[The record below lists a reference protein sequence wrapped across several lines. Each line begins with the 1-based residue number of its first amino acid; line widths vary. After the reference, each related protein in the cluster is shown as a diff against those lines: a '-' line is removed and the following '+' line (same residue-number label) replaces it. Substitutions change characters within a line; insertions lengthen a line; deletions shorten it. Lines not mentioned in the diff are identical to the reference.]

1 MTKTQ
6 KNPLVTVAVLV
17 YKNTQYLG
25 DCLGSIFEQKYD
37 NIQLI
42 VSDDGSPEFSCD
54 VIDEMI
60 RRADAKNIKAFY
72 VHKMESN
79 EGTSKNFNYVLSL
92 AEGTYIKY
100 IAADDL
106 FYDQHSLGHLVAAAE
121 EDSGNVVIAR
131 AANYDM
137 YLNRHEWTYP
147 SDENWLK
154 MKAGATNPRYFFGLM
169 SQYCLISAPSTLF
182 RTDFLRKH
190 GGADERYPLIEDW
203 PLWMKMLRTG
213 EMFTFLDRSVV
224 IYRSGGVSNGKTNE
238 KFAVHQIEYAD
249 VIRNECLSHP
259 EAMASRTQ
267 YKNAVRSERIHRCRG
282 ELLLAKEFKT
292 KIVIGFRY
300 LDVIAVTALNRLST
314 LLKQTQSYKRRLV
327 LFGIMTYS
335 LFSITDVG
343 IILGDHIAV
352 GEWLRTIGLVL
363 GGVSMIIGF
372 LLYLVAFLAHIC
384 GAIERKEKE
393 L

>member
-1 MTKTQ
+1 MIKTQ
-6 KNPLVTVAVLV
+6 RQPLVTVAVLV

-25 DCLGSIFEQKYD
+25 DCLGSIFEQKYN

-54 VIDEMI
+54 VVDEMI
-60 RRADAKNIKAFY
+60 RRADSQNIKSYF
-72 VHKMESN
+72 VHKMEKN
-79 EGTSKNFNYVLSL
+79 GGTSRNFNFVLSH

-106 FYDQHSLGHLVAAAE
+106 FYDQHSLGHLVATAE
-121 EDSGNVVIAR
+121 ECNGNVVIAR
-131 AANYDM
+131 APNYDM

-147 SDENWLK
+147 SDKHWLM
-154 MKAGATNPRYFFGLM
+154 MKAGVTNPRYFFGLM

-213 EMFTFLDRSVV
+213 EMFTFLDRPVV

-238 KFAVHQIEYAD
+238 KYAIHQIEYAD

-267 YKNAVRSERIHRCRG
+267 YKEAVRSERIHRCRG
-282 ELLLAKEFKT
+282 ELLLAKGIKP
-292 KIVIGFRY
+292 KIAIGFRY
-300 LDVIAVTALNRLST
+300 LDVITVAVWDRLSMV
-314 LLKQTQSYKRRLV
+314 LKRAQVYKRKLI

-335 LFSITDVG
+335 LFSITDIG
-343 IILGDHIAV
+343 ITLGDHTV
-352 GEWLRTIGLVL
+352 MGSWLCTIGLVL
-363 GGVSMIIGF
+363 GGVSTIIGI
-372 LLYLVAFLAHIC
+372 LLYFLAFLAHIC
-384 GAIERKEKE
+384 RAMERKENG

>member
-6 KNPLVTVAVLV
+6 TKPLVTVAVLV

-54 VIDEMI
+54 VIEEMI
-60 RRADAKNIKAFY
+60 RRADAKNIKAFS
-72 VHKMESN
+72 VHKMEST

-224 IYRSGGVSNGKTNE
+224 VYRSGGISNGKTNE

-300 LDVIAVTALNRLST
+300 LDVIAVAALNRLST
-314 LLKQTQSYKRRLV
+314 MLKQIQSYKRRLI

-335 LFSITDVG
+335 LFSITDIG
-343 IILGDHIAV
+343 IILGDHMAV

-372 LLYLVAFLAHIC
+372 LLYLVTFLAHIC
-384 GAIERKEKE
+384 GAIERKEKK